1 MPEII
6 APKKTIEVA
15 FSLEPALSATNSLGL
30 LNDIE
35 QFSGFSEWVYQVAAA
50 LPPERLHKN
59 QLIFGPLYEM
69 LGLDSGSWPS
79 FTAWLDDLAQ
89 AEPEELRDRAVQALL
104 KSARE
109 KLEGEVPAAERLLVD
124 GAAYLAL
131 VEQLYCCKGKEEL
144 YESELYQEGHALL
157 NDPSAAQDLIVTHL
171 RAMWGDVLA
180 SEWERNLPMLQ
191 ESVAAFQTLDFSGMA
206 CAEIVRRVTG
216 RELADECD
224 QWQGK
229 AVRIV
234 FIPSAHIGPY
244 VGIMQDD
251 ETVKLIF
258 GARVPEGVSASSP
271 ALSRSELL
279 MRLNALAD
287 DTRLSILELLAGDD
301 GLSSPEVM
309 ERLDLSQSAASRHL
323 RQLAATGCLVVERRD
338 GAKVYH
344 LNRNRIGDTFSA
356 LQKLLR

>member
-1 MPEII
+1 M
-6 APKKTIEVA
+6 
-15 FSLEPALSATNSLGL
+15 
-30 LNDIE
+30 
-35 QFSGFSEWVYQVAAA
+35 
-50 LPPERLHKN
+50 
-59 QLIFGPLYEM
+59 
-69 LGLDSGSWPS
+69 
-79 FTAWLDDLAQ
+79 
-89 AEPEELRDRAVQALL
+89 
-104 KSARE
+104 
-109 KLEGEVPAAERLLVD
+109 
-124 GAAYLAL
+124 
-131 VEQLYCCKGKEEL
+131 
-144 YESELYQEGHALL
+144 L

-171 RAMWGDVLA
+171 WAMWGDVLA
-180 SEWERNLPMLQ
+180 SEWERDLPMLQ

-216 RELADECD
+216 RELVDECD

-279 MRLNALAD
+279 RLNALAD

-323 RQLAATGCLVVERRD
+323 RQLAATGCLMVERRD